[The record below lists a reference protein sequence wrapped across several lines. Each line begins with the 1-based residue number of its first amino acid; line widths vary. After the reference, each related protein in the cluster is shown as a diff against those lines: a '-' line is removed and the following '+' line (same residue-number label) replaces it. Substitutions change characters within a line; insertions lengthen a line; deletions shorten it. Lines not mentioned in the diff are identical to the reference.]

1 MSNYSK
7 LVKSRFFGNIKAEFK
22 MAQTVMKL
30 DIPFDIDDVGMK
42 CDQHYNK
49 SLYEFYLYDMNC
61 IQDLQLAL
69 EDPDLVN
76 YVQCD
81 HIILLFSKKKKL
93 VDDSLMYTHYING
106 DIPFYRGK
114 HKIDRQYIHT
124 AMIDTRFIIPPCT
137 TN

>member
-30 DIPFDIDDVGMK
+30 DIPFDIDDVGLK
-42 CDQHYNK
+42 CDLHYNK

>member
-7 LVKSRFFGNIKAEFK
+7 LVESRFFGNIKAEFK
-22 MAQTVMKL
+22 MAQTVMRL
-30 DIPFDIDDVGMK
+30 DIPFDIEDIGLK
-42 CDQHYNK
+42 CDPEYNK

-61 IQDLQLAL
+61 VQDLKLAL

-76 YVQCD
+76 YAQCE
-81 HIILLFSKKKKL
+81 HIVLLFAKKKKL

-114 HKIDRQYIHT
+114 HRIDGQYIHT